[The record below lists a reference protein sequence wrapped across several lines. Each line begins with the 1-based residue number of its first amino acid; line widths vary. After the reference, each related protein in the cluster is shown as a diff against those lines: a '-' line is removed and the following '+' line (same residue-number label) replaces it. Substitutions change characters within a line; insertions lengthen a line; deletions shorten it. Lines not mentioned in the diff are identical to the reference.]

1 MVREM
6 RMACSRSYEKLES
19 RVRWCATEAR
29 LRLLRECST
38 IGIKVVKVAPHLH
51 PKGVGGQ

>member
-1 MVREM
+1 M
-6 RMACSRSYEKLES
+6 RDNLSGPDWKLES

-38 IGIKVVKVAPHLH
+38 IGIKVVKVAPYPH
-51 PKGVGGQ
+51 PKGMGGQ